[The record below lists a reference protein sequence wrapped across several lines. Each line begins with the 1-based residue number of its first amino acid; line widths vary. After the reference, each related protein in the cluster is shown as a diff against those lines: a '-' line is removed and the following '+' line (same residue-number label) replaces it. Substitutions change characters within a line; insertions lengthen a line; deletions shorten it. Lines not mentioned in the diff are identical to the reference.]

1 MSVMIS
7 NTERHVNPQRMEMSL
22 CCAWAI
28 FVLGKLIIRTWYILP
43 TKMILS
49 GIVLIPEI
57 CFLTELTV
65 LKKLGKSLYSE
76 GRSRVYTQGILCAFD
91 LFAVIQSSSTT

>member
-1 MSVMIS
+1 
-7 NTERHVNPQRMEMSL
+7 
-22 CCAWAI
+22 
-28 FVLGKLIIRTWYILP
+28 
-43 TKMILS
+43 MILS

-57 CFLTELTV
+57 CFLIELTV

-76 GRSRVYTQGILCAFD
+76 GRSRVYTRGILCALD